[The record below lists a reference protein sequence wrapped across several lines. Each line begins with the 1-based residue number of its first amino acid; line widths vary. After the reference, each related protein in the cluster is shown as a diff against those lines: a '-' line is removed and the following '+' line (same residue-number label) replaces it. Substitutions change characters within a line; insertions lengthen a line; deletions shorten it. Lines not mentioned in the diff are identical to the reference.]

1 VCDYILE
8 AGSWALALEAVAP
21 EARGPLHGLP
31 VSVKEC
37 FYVQGYDSTIG
48 LAQHIGRPATSDCS
62 FVAGLKE
69 LGALPFCLT
78 NVPQTMVSA
87 SSFSSSSAS
96 SSSSQVSYAC
106 SNPVYGVTEN
116 PHQAGRSPGALF

>member
-78 NVPQTMVSA
+78 NVPQTMVS
-87 SSFSSSSAS
+87 
-96 SSSSQVSYAC
+96 YAC